1 MAQMTLYFY
10 LPPKLYSNSIFL
22 ELSLEKYFESHDK
35 FGFLFPCKIDVTEF
49 TFAKRFANFEIID
62 APLVR
67 IECRWSRGL
76 KLASLIRWLNLSINL
91 LDVTELLFM
100 VHCLIHLLHLWVVC
114 THPLCFAVFMTFFAY
129 V

>member
-1 MAQMTLYFY
+1 MTQMTLYFY
-10 LPPKLYSNSIFL
+10 FPPKLYSNSIFL

-35 FGFLFPCKIDVTEF
+35 FGFLFPCEIDVTKF
-49 TFAKRFANFEIID
+49 AFAKWFAYFEIID

-76 KLASLIRWLNLSINL
+76 KLAPLIIWLNFSINL

-100 VHCLIHLLHLWVVC
+100 VHCLIHLFHL
-114 THPLCFAVFMTFFAY
+114 
-129 V
+129 